1 MKIVK
6 IEESQIEE
14 LLSLIHDMAR
24 FEKLDHEVTA
34 TKESLYETIF
44 VKKVGYCDFLY
55 VDDQVAGYL
64 MYFYNVSSFT
74 GCANLYVEDIYVK
87 PEFRRQGLGKACFVH
102 LAKKAVKE
110 HVQRIDWICLDWNQ
124 RGLDFYQS
132 LGADA
137 LSFWVLHRL
146 DEKAIKELANE

>member
-44 VKKVGYCDFLY
+44 VKK
-55 VDDQVAGYL
+55 
-64 MYFYNVSSFT
+64 S
-74 GCANLYVEDIYVK
+74 
-87 PEFRRQGLGKACFVH
+87 
-102 LAKKAVKE
+102 
-110 HVQRIDWICLDWNQ
+110 
-124 RGLDFYQS
+124 
-132 LGADA
+132 
-137 LSFWVLHRL
+137 RL
-146 DEKAIKELANE
+146 LRFPLCR